1 MALSVDLEIP
11 VLGIIQDSRLAKSGS
26 LFVAI
31 RGHQSDGH
39 QFIPEVLSKGAIA
52 LVDKAYPKISAGMI
66 QVDSTREMMGK
77 IGSRFW
83 GRPTSQ
89 FQLVGVTGTNGKT
102 TTTFLLDQ
110 IWNSMGLVTGLLGTV
125 KNKIA
130 GDVIEAQLT
139 TPGALELQALFHRM
153 AQRRVEVCAME
164 VSSIALD
171 QFRTMGSRFQVGV
184 FTNFTQDHL
193 DYHQTMERYLE
204 AKLKFFKDYE
214 LPCVVVNIDD
224 EYSDRVLRVSSGARQ
239 LTFSL
244 TQTSASFHVLE
255 CQFKK
260 NGTSARIQTPRGE
273 FEIKSPLIGAHN
285 LQNILSVLAVVEGLG
300 QDLTQAIKAL
310 ETAPG

>member
-1 MALSVDLEIP
+1 MCSSDL
-11 VLGIIQDSRLAKSGS
+11 
-26 LFVAI
+26 
-31 RGHQSDGH
+31 
-39 QFIPEVLSKGAIA
+39 
-52 LVDKAYPKISAGMI
+52 
-66 QVDSTREMMGK
+66 
-77 IGSRFW
+77 
-83 GRPTSQ
+83 
-89 FQLVGVTGTNGKT
+89 
-102 TTTFLLDQ
+102 
-110 IWNSMGLVTGLLGTV
+110 V

-310 ETAPG
+310 ETAPGAPGWPNRVCQAFTAVRPACCLGSRSAWAPNHCPMPAWGWRLMPGPHRL